1 MIFFVIVQKTMKIIF
16 PDLTYNN
23 EVPLLINSAKM
34 QKSISGIQTILNR
47 LGYYTNADELFK
59 NNPDD
64 YASALAKIENTIKL
78 LIDDYKKSKSDDKLL
93 AIFHHIHFWGGITGR
108 NIYIRNGGFENNFNI
123 DTYKKIVEKTI
134 HLKQQ
139 TLNEDLKQIADWFMS
154 IPQLGVAFGTKHLRF
169 WSINANENK
178 IELPV
183 LDSILA
189 IRLLYKCNPTWKDY
203 YSYVKQMQDEAKNRN
218 ITVTKLERGLYN
230 EFN

>member
-1 MIFFVIVQKTMKIIF
+1 MKIIF
-16 PDLTYNN
+16 PDLTYSN
-23 EVPLLINSAKM
+23 EVQLLINSAKM
-34 QKSISGIQTILNR
+34 QKSITGIKTILNR
-47 LGYYTNADELFK
+47 LGYFTNADELFE

-64 YASALAKIENTIKL
+64 YASALARTENRIKL
-78 LIDDYKKSKSDDKLL
+78 LIKDYKKSKSDDKLL
-93 AIFHHIHFWGGITGR
+93 TIFHHIHFWGGITGR
-108 NIYIRNGGFENNFNI
+108 NIYTRNGGFKNNFNI

-134 HLKQQ
+134 YLKQE
-139 TLNEDLKQIADWFMS
+139 TINEDLKQIADWFMS

-183 LDSILA
+183 LDSILT

-203 YSYVKQMQDEAKNRN
+203 RSYVKQMQEEAKKRSLP
-218 ITVTKLERGLYN
+218 VTALERALYN

>member
-1 MIFFVIVQKTMKIIF
+1 
-16 PDLTYNN
+16 
-23 EVPLLINSAKM
+23 M

-47 LGYYTNADELFK
+47 LGYFTNADELFE

-64 YASALAKIENTIKL
+64 YASALARTENRIKL
-78 LIDDYKKSKSDDKLL
+78 LIKDYKKSKSDDKLL

-183 LDSILA
+183 LDSILT

-203 YSYVKQMQDEAKNRN
+203 RSYVKQMQEEAKKRSVS
-218 ITVTKLERGLYN
+218 VTALERALYN